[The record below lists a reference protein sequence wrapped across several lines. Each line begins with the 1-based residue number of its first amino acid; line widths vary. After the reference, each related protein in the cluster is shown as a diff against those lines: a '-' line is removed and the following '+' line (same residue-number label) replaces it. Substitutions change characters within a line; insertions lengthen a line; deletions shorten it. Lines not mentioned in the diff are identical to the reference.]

1 MRILTIDNKKDKK
14 FLRNKTK
21 PFDFQ
26 AYSKDDLRDL
36 LNEMRKTMEEANGV
50 GLSANQVGIDASFF
64 VAEFAGKFYTI
75 FNPEI
80 VKISKETNMF
90 EEGCLS
96 IPENY
101 ADVPRASEIT
111 IKGLDKNEKR
121 VKMRVWGHLAR
132 IFQHE
137 TDHLNGKL
145 FTDYIK

>member
-1 MRILTIDNKKDKK
+1 
-14 FLRNKTK
+14 
-21 PFDFQ
+21 
-26 AYSKDDLRDL
+26 
-36 LNEMRKTMEEANGV
+36 
-50 GLSANQVGIDASFF
+50 
-64 VAEFAGKFYTI
+64 
-75 FNPEI
+75 
-80 VKISKETNMF
+80 MF

-145 FTDYIK
+145 FTDHIK